1 MGFWDKLK
9 SLFGAGPPAEPPGG
23 AQEPKKEAE
32 KPGGSAAPK
41 TSEAAAGKPPKRAG
55 SSKKKTKAKKAAPA
69 QPDDDLSLKVKEI
82 IALRAEKRE
91 HFEAIDIGVEATSG
105 MPRTAQAITDVCE
118 IVDRLYRERYISD
131 IGYARTW
138 LGSSWVYHREGK
150 LPESMREVAAKAAAK
165 GAFPNVYGPSY
176 GAPQTAVAPTPPP
189 SPYEAQHI
197 LGLSKEELRKRAL
210 RINPFKT
217 RWIGRTD
224 VIPPQSDERTALID
238 RGLIL
243 RGLLTEEQIKEIHRI
258 GDLWLARRDAKFSVY
273 HRSRAS
279 ADEAVFDLRRR
290 KAERRTAK
298 KIEAADR
305 ATRRADDI
313 RRRREED
320 ILFLGAG
327 VSTKLSDRRSHLE
340 ALRERGLPV
349 LSTPADIAGA
359 LGLTVPE
366 LRWLC
371 FHNEAADRMH
381 YVQFHVPKR
390 SGGHRLL
397 AAPLPKLAR
406 AQAWIL
412 RNLLDKIEIAG
423 PAHGFIKGRSTVT
436 NARPHTERAIV
447 VNLDLS
453 DFFPSI
459 TWRRVRG
466 VLEKLGYSPAAATV
480 LALLCTEPPR
490 RRVEYEGRGYWVA
503 VGDRALPQ
511 GAPTSPALSN
521 LVTRKLDRRLTGMSA
536 KMGWEYT
543 RYADDL
549 TFSAPAR
556 KAGNDTPAS
565 NDVAMLIAR
574 VRHIVAEEGFSVNQ
588 KKGRVQRSGGR
599 QSVTGIVVNH
609 GLSLPRE
616 EIRRLRAI
624 LHNAKKTG
632 LAAQNR
638 EGVPNFEA
646 HLRGKLAYLHMVDP
660 ARSSPLMRE
669 LDEITG
675 RGA

>member
-1 MGFWDKLK
+1 MGLWDKLK
-9 SLFGAGPPAEPPGG
+9 SLFGGAPEKPPAAPPEPETKAP
-23 AQEPKKEAE
+23 AA
-32 KPGGSAAPK
+32 SAPPPPEAPK
-41 TSEAAAGKPPKRAG
+41 AGA
-55 SSKKKTKAKKAAPA
+55 SKKKKARIKKISPA
-69 QPDDDLSLKVKEI
+69 DDELTRGVKEI
-82 IALRAEKRE
+82 ISLRIERRE
-91 HFEAIDIGVEATSG
+91 HFEAIDIATEVTSN
-105 MPRTAQAITDVCE
+105 MPRTAEVIIEACE
-118 IVDRLYRERYISD
+118 VVDRLYRDRYLAEL
-131 IGYARTW
+131 GYARTW
-138 LGSSWVYHREGK
+138 LGSKWVYHREGK
-150 LPESMREVAAKAAAK
+150 LPKSMRAAAATAAAT
-165 GAFPNVYGPSY
+165 GALPGKYAPSY
-176 GAPQTAVAPTPPP
+176 GAQAAATPPKPPP
-189 SPYEAQHI
+189 SLYDASHL
-197 LGLSKEELRKRAL
+197 LGLPPDELRKRAL

-217 RWIGRTD
+217 PWIGRTD

-243 RGLLTEEQIKEIHRI
+243 RGLLTQEQIKEIHRI
-258 GDLWLARRDAKFSVY
+258 GDLWLARHDASFNVH
-273 HRSRAS
+273 HRARSS
-279 ADEAVFDLRRR
+279 AEDAVFDMRRR
-290 KAERRTAK
+290 RAERKAAK
-298 KIEAADR
+298 RIVAAER
-305 ATRRADDI
+305 ARQRAEDI
-313 RRRREED
+313 QRRREED
-320 ILFLGAG
+320 IVFLGTG
-327 VSTKLSDRRSHLE
+327 VSAKLSDRRSHLE

-349 LSTPADIAGA
+349 LSTPAEIAGA

-381 YVQFHVPKR
+381 YVQFLVPKR
-390 SGGHRLL
+390 SGGTRLL
-397 AAPLPKLAR
+397 AAPLPRLSR

-412 RNLLDKIEIAG
+412 RSLLDKVPAES
-423 PAHGFIKGRSTVT
+423 PAHGFVKGRSTVT
-436 NARPHTERAIV
+436 NARPHTDRAVV

-466 VLEKLGYSPAAATV
+466 VFEKLGYSPAAATV

-490 RRVEYEGRGYWVA
+490 RRVEYEGRSYWVA
-503 VGDRALPQ
+503 VGERALPQ

-521 LVTRKLDRRLTGMSA
+521 LVTRKLDRRLAGMCA

-549 TFSAPAR
+549 TFSAPGRDALQGSGSR
-556 KAGNDTPAS
+556 DI
-565 NDVAMLIAR
+565 AMLLAR
-574 VRHIVAEEGFSVNQ
+574 VRHIVSEEGFRIHP

-616 EIRRLRAI
+616 EIRKLRAI

-638 EGVPNFEA
+638 DGVPNFEA
-646 HLRGKLAYLHMVDP
+646 HIRGKLSYLHMIDP
-660 ARSSPLMRE
+660 ERSRSLIRE

>member
-1 MGFWDKLK
+1 MGLWDKLK
-9 SLFGAGPPAEPPGG
+9 SLFGGGSPDKPVAPPEPEVKAPV
-23 AQEPKKEAE
+23 AVPSSEVPKKS
-32 KPGGSAAPK
+32 GAPK
-41 TSEAAAGKPPKRAG
+41 
-55 SSKKKTKAKKAAPA
+55 KKAKAKKVSPA
-69 QPDDDLSLKVKEI
+69 DDEFTRRVKEVL
-82 IALRAEKRE
+82 ALRMERRE
-91 HFEAIDIGVEATSG
+91 HFEAIDIAIEVTSN
-105 MPRTAQAITDVCE
+105 MARTAEVIMEACD
-118 IVDRLYRERYISD
+118 IVDRLYRARHLAD
-131 IGYARTW
+131 FGYDRTW
-138 LGSSWVYHREGK
+138 LGSKWVYHREGK
-150 LPESMREVAAKAAAK
+150 LPKSMRAAAATAAAT
-165 GAFPNVYGPSY
+165 GAFPRKYAPIY
-176 GAPQTAVAPTPPP
+176 GAQGASPPPKPPP
-189 SPYEAQHI
+189 SPYDAPHI
-197 LGLSKEELRKRAL
+197 LGLSADELRKRAL

-258 GDLWLARRDAKFSVY
+258 GDLWLARKDTSFNLHNRA
-273 HRSRAS
+273 RSS
-279 ADEAVFDLRRR
+279 AEDAVFDMRRR
-290 KAERRTAK
+290 RAERKAAK
-298 KIEAADR
+298 KIVAAER
-305 ATRRADDI
+305 ARQRAEDI
-313 RRRREED
+313 QRRRQED

-327 VSTKLSDRRSHLE
+327 VSAKLSDRRSHLE
-340 ALRERGLPV
+340 VLRERGLPV
-349 LSTPADIAGA
+349 FSTPADIAGA

-390 SGGHRLL
+390 SGGTRLL
-397 AAPLPKLAR
+397 SAPLPRLSR

-412 RNLLDKIEIAG
+412 RSLLDKVPAEG
-423 PAHGFIKGRSTVT
+423 PAHGFVKGRSTVT
-436 NARPHTERAIV
+436 HARPHSGRSIV

-453 DFFPSI
+453 EFFPSI

-466 VLEKLGYSPAAATV
+466 VFEKIGYSPAAATV

-490 RRVEYEGRGYWVA
+490 RRVEYEGRSYWVA
-503 VGDRALPQ
+503 VGERALPQ

-521 LVTRKLDRRLTGMSA
+521 LVTRKLDRRLAGMCA

-549 TFSAPAR
+549 TFSAPPR
-556 KAGNDTPAS
+556 GDDQGS
-565 NDVAMLIAR
+565 RDVAILLAR
-574 VRHIVAEEGFSVNQ
+574 VRHIVSDEGFQMNP

-599 QSVTGIVVNH
+599 QSVTGIVVNR

-616 EIRRLRAI
+616 EVRKLRAI

-646 HLRGKLAYLHMVDP
+646 YIRGKLSYLHMIDP
-660 ARSSPLMRE
+660 ERSRSLIRE